1 MCSKDFLKEMQCKL
15 NEAFESQIP
24 ELFDVVFDVGG
35 KKLYAEKLRLTLAST
50 TFESMLSDRWTSK
63 NDIIS
68 IKDYSFIDFKELLSF
83 IYSGTCNINDS
94 NIMEILD
101 MAEFYQIE
109 HLKELCDAY
118 LSKIEYT
125 MDNIFKFIEL
135 SNKYSLV
142 QIKKPIHDFIVKTF
156 STFFK
161 SDGFFKAD
169 KTIIKEILSDK
180 AVTAFKHGEI
190 FQAVYEWAENQATKK
205 RENSN
210 NEIFNM
216 NNAIKSEIQDFL
228 PYIQFKKMRSSFLQ
242 KFVVKKDFLFTK
254 DELNDILEYL
264 HSIVTVKVTNAFG
277 ESIYGNLLSQYSDVI
292 KAIKSLKNHQSDNRG
307 PTLLYWENVMK
318 CKIPSSPSQFKK
330 NEDVKNYLVV
340 FSNGAISVVHNPG
353 ISYILAEMT
362 SEKYFEFTPKCKIE
376 IE

>member
-1 MCSKDFLKEMQCKL
+1 MCSKDFLQEMQRKF

-24 ELFDVVFDVGG
+24 GMFDTVFEIDG
-35 KKLYAEKLRLTLAST
+35 KKLYADKLRLTLAST

-63 NDIIS
+63 NNIIP
-68 IKDYSFIDFKELLSF
+68 IKDYSFNNFKELLSF
-83 IYSGTCNINDS
+83 IYSGTCNINES
-94 NIMEILD
+94 NIMAILD

-109 HLKELCDAY
+109 HLKQLCDAY
-118 LSKIEYT
+118 LSKIEYS

-142 QIKKPIHDFIVKTF
+142 QIKKPIHDFILETF

-161 SDGFFKAD
+161 SDGFFNAD

-190 FQAVYEWAENQATKK
+190 FQAIYEWAENQATKK
-205 RENSN
+205 QENSS
-210 NEIFNM
+210 NENFNM
-216 NNAIKSEIQDFL
+216 NDAIKSEIQDFL

-264 HSIVTVKVTNAFG
+264 HSIVTVKVTNILG
-277 ESIYGNLLSQYSDVI
+277 ESIYGNLLLQYSDAI
-292 KAIKSLKNHQSDNRG
+292 KAIKSLKNCQSDN
-307 PTLLYWENVMK
+307 NS
-318 CKIPSSPSQFKK
+318 I
-330 NEDVKNYLVV
+330 
-340 FSNGAISVVHNPG
+340 
-353 ISYILAEMT
+353 
-362 SEKYFEFTPKCKIE
+362 
-376 IE
+376 